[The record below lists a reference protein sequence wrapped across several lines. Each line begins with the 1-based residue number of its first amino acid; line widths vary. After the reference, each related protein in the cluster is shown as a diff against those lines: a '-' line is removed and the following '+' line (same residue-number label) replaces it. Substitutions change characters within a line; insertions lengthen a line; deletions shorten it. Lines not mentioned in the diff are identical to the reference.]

1 MGATSGP
8 ARYGGLSQCPAPR
21 MPSPGTRRWPRHAQ
35 PRTPGPGQLRI
46 GPAGARG
53 PGGASASA
61 SGMRSGGLGGRAYGA
76 FGRCMDPGATP
87 QRAAPASASAG
98 GPVPSAH
105 PRSRVRS
112 GCGACACAV
121 CICGL
126 WSVRAWRVRV
136 WRLHVSACVLCVS
149 VACVGCA
156 MRSVQRECEARV
168 PRAGS
173 RVLRPLEDRVAA
185 SLRHGNLGR

>member
-1 MGATSGP
+1 
-8 ARYGGLSQCPAPR
+8 
-21 MPSPGTRRWPRHAQ
+21 MPSPMNALPGNAPVAPTCTASDPWTRPAAHWPGGSQGPRGCECQRFRHAKW
-35 PRTPGPGQLRI
+35 
-46 GPAGARG
+46 GA
-53 PGGASASA
+53 
-61 SGMRSGGLGGRAYGA
+61 GGRAYGA